1 MPPCNE
7 ADTDRVSGAKASP
20 LLSGLPSRENM
31 INRHEDAKQMT
42 TERSVGAASYI
53 SVHWREIDWRSV
65 NESVRRLQV
74 RIVKAVET
82 GKWGKVKALQRLL
95 TSSRNGKLLAV
106 RRVTENAGRN
116 TSGVDGVSWNS
127 PEKKMAAVD
136 GMKRRGYRPLP
147 LRRIYIPKSNGK
159 LRPLGIPTMK
169 DRAMQALHLLALD
182 PVAET
187 TADVNSYGFR
197 KKRSCADAIEGCFT
211 ALARHP
217 GWVLEGD
224 IRGCFDNISHEW
236 LMAHVPM
243 DRVILR
249 KWLKS
254 GYLEKKSFYRTEQG
268 TPQGGIISPVLANL
282 ALDGLE
288 RCLREKYPLRGP
300 GSWQGILAR
309 VHLIR
314 YADDF
319 IITGKSKEML
329 DGEVKPLVE
338 SFLRERGL
346 ELSTEKTVITHVEQ
360 GFDFLG
366 QNVRRYRNGKLLI
379 KPSKKN
385 IHTFLEKVREVVKKA
400 QAYPTWQLI
409 ANLNRML
416 RGWAMYH
423 RHVVSK
429 RIFSQV
435 DYAIFKSLWQ
445 WALKRHPRKG
455 KRWVMRRY
463 FARRGGRAWCF
474 FGERKYDNGS
484 RELVWLYHATSLP
497 IRRHVKIK
505 REANPY
511 HPSWEMY
518 FEARESRH
526 MTQTLV
532 GCGRLLSLWRTQGG
546 RCICCGETITR
557 ETGWH
562 SHHVIPKVLGGSDGV
577 INRQLLHPVCHRQL
591 HSNLAA
597 SASASLTKRSGRLEP
612 CEVETLTHGS

>member
-1 MPPCNE
+1 MPSCNE
-7 ADTDRVSGAKASP
+7 ADTDLVSGTKVSP

-116 TSGVDGVSWNS
+116 TSGVDGVSWNT

-254 GYLEKKSFYRTEQG
+254 GYLEKNSFYRTEQG

-505 REANPY
+505 RESNPY

-577 INRQLLHPVCHRQL
+577 MNRQLLHPVCHRQL
-591 HSNLAA
+591 HTNLAT
-597 SASASLTKRSGRLEP
+597 SASASLTRRSGRLEP

>member
-1 MPPCNE
+1 
-7 ADTDRVSGAKASP
+7 
-20 LLSGLPSRENM
+20 M

-116 TSGVDGVSWNS
+116 TSGVDGVSWNT

-254 GYLEKKSFYRTEQG
+254 GYLEKNSFYRIETG
-268 TPQGGIISPVLANL
+268 NAMQGGIISPVF
-282 ALDGLE
+282 GKPCS
-288 RCLREKYPLRGP
+288 RRSRSWCLREKYPLRGP

-366 QNVRRYRNGKLLI
+366 QNVRRYRNGKL
-379 KPSKKN
+379 PDRQAFQKN
-385 IHTFLEKVREVVKKA
+385 IHMFLEKVREVVKKA

-463 FARRGGRAWCF
+463 FARCVRPSVVLLR
-474 FGERKYDNGS
+474 
-484 RELVWLYHATSLP
+484 RE
-497 IRRHVKIK
+497 
-505 REANPY
+505 
-511 HPSWEMY
+511 
-518 FEARESRH
+518 
-526 MTQTLV
+526 
-532 GCGRLLSLWRTQGG
+532 
-546 RCICCGETITR
+546 
-557 ETGWH
+557 
-562 SHHVIPKVLGGSDGV
+562 
-577 INRQLLHPVCHRQL
+577 
-591 HSNLAA
+591 
-597 SASASLTKRSGRLEP
+597 
-612 CEVETLTHGS
+612 EV

>member
-7 ADTDRVSGAKASP
+7 RDTDSVSGAKASP

-31 INRHEDAKQMT
+31 TNRYEDAKQMT
-42 TERSVGAASYI
+42 AEQSAGAASDTAVY
-53 SVHWREIDWRSV
+53 WREIDWRSV
-65 NESVRRLQV
+65 NGSVRRLQV
-74 RIVKAVET
+74 RIVKAVEA
-82 GKWGKVKALQRLL
+82 GRWGKVKALQRLL

-106 RRVTENAGRN
+106 RRVTENAGRK
-116 TSGVDGVSWNS
+116 TSGVDGVSWDT

-136 GMKRRGYRPLP
+136 TLKRRGYRPLP
-147 LRRIYIPKSNGK
+147 LRRIYIPKSNGR

-169 DRAMQALHLLALD
+169 DRAMQALYLLALD

-187 TADVNSYGFR
+187 KADANSYGFR
-197 KKRSCADAIEGCFT
+197 QRRSCADAIEGCFT

-224 IRGCFDNISHEW
+224 IRGCFDNISHVW

-254 GYLEKKSFYRTEQG
+254 GYMEKHSFYATEQG

-288 RCLREKYPLRGP
+288 RRLREKYPLRGP

-329 DGEVKPLVE
+329 EDEVKPLVE

-346 ELSTEKTVITHVEQ
+346 ELSTEKTVVTHIDQ

-366 QNVRRYRNGKLLI
+366 QNVRRYNGKLLI

-385 IHTFLEKVREVVKKA
+385 IYTFLEKVREVVRKA

-445 WALKRHPRKG
+445 WALRRHPRKG
-455 KRWVMRRY
+455 KRWITRKY

-474 FGERKYDNGS
+474 FGEKKYDNGA
-484 RELVWLYHATSLP
+484 REFVWLYHATSLP

-505 REANPY
+505 RDANPY
-511 HPSWEMY
+511 HPAWEMY
-518 FEARESRH
+518 FEARESKH
-526 MTQTLV
+526 MTQTLA
-532 GCGRLLSLWRTQGG
+532 GRGTLLYLWRIQGG
-546 RCICCGETITR
+546 KCIRCGEPITK

-562 SHHVIPKVLGGSDGV
+562 SHHVIPKVLGGPDGAT
-577 INRQLLHPVCHRQL
+577 NRQLLHPECHRQL
-591 HSNLAA
+591 HSQLCRYRPRVSDEAF
-597 SASASLTKRSGRLEP
+597 GRLEP
-612 CEVETLTHGS
+612 CELETLMHGS

>member
-7 ADTDRVSGAKASP
+7 TDTDSMSGAKASP
-20 LLSGLPSRENM
+20 LLFGLPSRENM
-31 INRHEDAKQMT
+31 INRHKDAKQMT
-42 TERSVGAASYI
+42 TEQSVGAASYI

-116 TSGVDGVSWNS
+116 TSGVDGVSWNT

-236 LMAHVPM
+236 LMTHVPM

-268 TPQGGIISPVLANL
+268 TPQGGIISPVLANF

-300 GSWQGILAR
+300 GSWHGILAR

-346 ELSTEKTVITHVEQ
+346 ELSTAKTVITHVEQ

-445 WALKRHPRKG
+445 WALTRHPRKG

-463 FARRGGRAWCF
+463 FAQRGGRAWCF

-546 RCICCGETITR
+546 KCIRCGETITR

-562 SHHVIPKVLGGSDGV
+562 SHHIIPKVLGGSDGV
-577 INRQLLHPVCHRQL
+577 MNRQLLHPGCHRQL

-597 SASASLTKRSGRLEP
+597 SASAPLTRRSGRLEP